1 MASVILPYSNLGE
14 AIVVSMDLSKIP
26 HRAIG
31 ERSVLVDTSTVEGS
45 ISIGVE
51 ARLSSEILDAFP
63 PSERKS
69 PPIEVLVTL
78 ISIDA
83 GIRRSIKMKQQK
95 PDLYVATAS
104 LDLKQISESAELC
117 VFAVRTS
124 TGSAKGFANHKGA
137 RLAWS
142 PIHEIRFVE
151 RPTKGNFIST
161 VWEDFSN
168 STVVPRDFEK
178 GMYYVDA
185 ESDPPVLYLNKLA
198 SSPLVKLFQTQ
209 GFGHAKALPRDLL
222 FRSIATNIWFVLAQT
237 ALEALH
243 NEAVES
249 GVPVDLS
256 AAFGGNWKQEMIE
269 LLAPRSLPSLM
280 PEDAIQEFCSKMD
293 DSNYFANTLLRAQ
306 LAIQTDQSLLEYY
319 EKFADRE
326 FANG

>member
-1 MASVILPYSNLGE
+1 MASVILPYNNLGE
-14 AIVVSMDLSKIP
+14 VLVVSMDLSKIP

-31 ERSVLVDTSTVEGS
+31 ERSVLVDTSTVGATV
-45 ISIGVE
+45 SIGIE
-51 ARLSSEILDAFP
+51 ARLPGEILDVFP

-78 ISIDA
+78 VSIDA
-83 GIRRSIKMKQQK
+83 GIRQSIKMKPQK

-104 LDLKQISESAELC
+104 LDLNQITESVELR
-117 VFAVRTS
+117 VFVVRTS
-124 TGSAKGFANHKGA
+124 TGSTKGFASHKGS

-142 PIHEIRFVE
+142 PVYEIRFVE

-178 GMYYVDA
+178 GLYYVDA

-249 GVPVDLS
+249 GVPVDLD
-256 AAFGGNWKQEMIE
+256 AAFGGSWKQEMIE

-280 PEDAIQEFCSKMD
+280 PEDAIQELCSKID

-306 LAIQTDQSLLEYY
+306 LAIQTDQLLLEYY